1 MQSSRRGHSG
11 VGWAAGTAQS
21 PISII
26 SSTETEL
33 RDDATNTVP
42 ATVGANS
49 AGTEQIEIDSTVDS
63 ECLICRMEWSD
74 STVPQSLRC
83 GHVLCT
89 ACRSRIQTCPFCR
102 ADMDGRPQSTSTDSP
117 HILEWRL
124 SRMTR
129 QIQSR
134 PRGLPRDAFAH
145 EQTRLI
151 QRIQAA
157 NPEEEAEIDRAI
169 QDLRQEMLARYQ
181 REQEQVTQLEP
192 MLQEFNNLIQPLGWP
207 TVPRLDATA
216 TLQQNINYL
225 AARMMDVGSED
236 LRQAE
241 TMDTL
246 RQRLDGFR
254 TRGNEPHI
262 RNQYVPPVVITSNT
276 VRIENQEYAR
286 EPRPTE
292 SQCNICAEPWNGVS
306 RVSTRLPCGHS
317 LCSTCVARIV
327 DGTNACPFCRRTIVG
342 VREAGF
348 TAGRR

>member
-1 MQSSRRGHSG
+1 MEQMASQQRLIEQLMRTISMQSSRRGHSG

-83 GHVLCT
+83 GH
-89 ACRSRIQTCPFCR
+89 
-102 ADMDGRPQSTSTDSP
+102 
-117 HILEWRL
+117 
-124 SRMTR
+124 
-129 QIQSR
+129 
-134 PRGLPRDAFAH
+134 
-145 EQTRLI
+145 
-151 QRIQAA
+151 RIQAA

-317 LCSTCVARIV
+317 LCKER
-327 DGTNACPFCRRTIVG
+327 
-342 VREAGF
+342 
-348 TAGRR
+348 